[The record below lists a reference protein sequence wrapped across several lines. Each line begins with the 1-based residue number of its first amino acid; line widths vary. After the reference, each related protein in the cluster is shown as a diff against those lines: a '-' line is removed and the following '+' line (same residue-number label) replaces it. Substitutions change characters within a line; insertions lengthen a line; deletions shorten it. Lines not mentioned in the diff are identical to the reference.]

1 MHESLYDR
9 GVEEVRP
16 PDDALIQTHP
26 CPVCAAT
33 AARPT
38 FAIRGMAAR
47 VVVCAGCGLGTL
59 HPQPDGAT
67 IAGFYPP
74 EYYGETGAK
83 FEPLVES
90 LVRLVAA
97 RHVRFL
103 VRRLPR
109 GGRVLDLGC
118 GRGVLLETFA
128 NMGFEVH
135 GVEVSETAAQGA
147 DPRVQ
152 LRFALRLSEVQY
164 PAESFDQIVIW
175 HVLEHVPDPRE
186 TLLEVH
192 RILKPGGRVVV
203 AVPNFSSWQARWAG
217 PAWFHLDLPRHLF
230 HFPVKAL
237 RALLEDCGLECLSEH
252 HFSLRQNPFGWVQSL
267 LNKSRSWPRNSLYTL
282 LQRGR
287 GTHGPP
293 LDRWTR
299 LKLRL
304 AYFLGMPIALVI
316 SIVAAAA
323 RRGATVHVVARRRET
338 GT

>member
-1 MHESLYDR
+1 VHESLYNR
-9 GVEEVRP
+9 GVKTVLP
-16 PDDALIQTHP
+16 PGDAPIQTQP
-26 CPVCAAT
+26 CPVCGQT
-33 AARPT
+33 GARPT
-38 FAIRGMAAR
+38 FAIEGLEAR
-47 VVVCAGCGLGTL
+47 VVTCVGCGLGSIF
-59 HPQPDGAT
+59 PQPDAAT

-74 EYYGETGAK
+74 EYYGHTGAK

-103 VRRLPR
+103 ARRLPR

-118 GRGVLLETFA
+118 GRGVLLATFA

-147 DPRVQ
+147 DPRVE
-152 LRFALRLSEVQY
+152 LRFASRLADAQY
-164 PAESFDQIVIW
+164 PAEFFDQIVIW

-186 TLLEVH
+186 TLQEAH

-230 HFPVKAL
+230 HFPVEAL
-237 RALLEDCGLECLSEH
+237 RSLLENCGLECLSEH

-267 LNKSRSWPRNSLYTL
+267 LNKSHSWPRNALYTM
-282 LQRGR
+282 LQRGHEQER
-287 GTHGPP
+287 PT
-293 LDRWTR
+293 LDRRTR
-299 LKLRL
+299 LKLRA
-304 AYFLGMPIALVI
+304 AYCLGMPPALAL
-316 SIVAAAA
+316 SMVAAAF
-323 RRGATVHVVARRRET
+323 RRGATVHVVARRR
-338 GT
+338 